1 MHSIILEIPENIV
14 FQLKLPP
21 KRAKQMLM
29 EELVLR
35 LYEQSIISSAQG
47 AALLHMKRLR
57 FEQFLAEH
65 KIAIHGEP
73 EELDMDLKN
82 LEQVV

>member
-1 MHSIILEIPENIV
+1 MQSIMLEIPEKIV

-35 LYEQSIISSAQG
+35 LYEQSIITSAQG
-47 AALLHMKRLR
+47 AALLNMQRLR

-65 KIAIHGEP
+65 EVAIHGEP
-73 EELDMDLKN
+73 EELDTDLRN
-82 LEQVV
+82 LERVL

>member
-1 MHSIILEIPENIV
+1 MQAIVLEIPEQIV

-21 KRAKQMLM
+21 RRAKRMLM

-35 LYEQSIISSAQG
+35 LYEQRIMTAAQG
-47 AALLHMKRLR
+47 AILLGMPRLR

-65 KIAIHGEP
+65 EIAIHGEP
-73 EELDMDLKN
+73 SEIEQDLKN
-82 LEQVV
+82 LEQAA

>member
-1 MHSIILEIPENIV
+1 MPSIILEIPENIA

-35 LYEQSIISSAQG
+35 LYEQGIMSSAQG
-47 AALLHMKRLR
+47 ATLLNMKRLR

-65 KIAIHGEP
+65 EIFMHGEP
-73 EELDMDLKN
+73 EELDTDLKN
-82 LEQVV
+82 LECVQ